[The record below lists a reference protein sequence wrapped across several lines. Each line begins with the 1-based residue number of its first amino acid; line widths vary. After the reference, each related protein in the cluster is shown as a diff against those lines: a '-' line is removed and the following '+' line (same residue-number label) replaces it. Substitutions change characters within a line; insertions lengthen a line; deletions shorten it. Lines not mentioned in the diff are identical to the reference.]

1 MSKLQNKVAVIT
13 GASSGIGEA
22 VAYALSAEGAQVALL
37 ARRADKLKGVS
48 ETIKKRSGKEALVAV
63 TDVADNASV
72 TAAIAKVKETFG
84 RVDILVNNAGV
95 MYLGTV
101 ADAKVEDW
109 KRMIDINIMGLMYS
123 THAVLPIMKAAGGGD
138 IINISSVS
146 GRLVSARSAVYSA
159 TKFAVN
165 AFSDGLRQEVYKDKI
180 RITII
185 EPGAVE
191 TELTDHIPDPS
202 VKDQIKSWV
211 SSMTPLKGE
220 DIAAAVVYACSQPAH
235 VSVNELM
242 IRPTEQAF

>member
-22 VAYALSAEGAQVALL
+22 VAYALAAEGAQVALL

-48 ETIKKRSGKEALVAV
+48 EAIKKRSGKDALVAV
-63 TDVADNASV
+63 TDVADKDSV
-72 TAAIAKVKETFG
+72 TAAINKVKETFG
-84 RVDILVNNAGV
+84 SVDILVNNAGV
-95 MYLGTV
+95 MYLGSV
-101 ADAKVEDW
+101 AGADVEDW
-109 KRMIDINIMGLMYS
+109 KRMIDINVMGLMYC

-159 TKFAVN
+159 AKFAVN

-180 RITII
+180 RVVII

-220 DIAAAVVYACSQPAH
+220 DIAAAVVYACSQPPH